1 MDKFDRNLQREIL
14 KCCID
19 AYPNAIRDLGDDYRC
34 DAISSSP
41 KDKLIANLF
50 YLSGHNLITINPG
63 KSVIDEDST
72 YSILDSAEITCRGI
86 DFMQNDGGLSAILN
100 VQTIKFHRE
109 AVVVLEDLI
118 AMSNMNDEQKEKA
131 KSTLGE
137 LSTEALKTVVQAAT
151 TAGLSALF
159 GK

>member
-1 MDKFDRNLQREIL
+1 MDKFDRTLQREIL

-63 KSVIDEDST
+63 KSVIDEDSA

-100 VQTIKFHRE
+100 VQTIKFHRD

-118 AMSNMNDEQKEKA
+118 AISNMNDDQKEKI
-131 KSTLGE
+131 KSSLAEMPIEAIKTAVQTVTAALLTL
-137 LSTEALKTVVQAAT
+137 Q
-151 TAGLSALF
+151 
-159 GK
+159 

>member
-41 KDKLIANLF
+41 KDKLLANLF
-50 YLSGHNLITINPG
+50 YLSGHNLITISPG
-63 KSVIDEDST
+63 KSVIDEDSA

-86 DFMQNDGGLSAILN
+86 DFMQNDGGLGAILS
-100 VQTIKFHRE
+100 VQTIKFHRD

-118 AMSNMNDEQKEKA
+118 AISSMSEEQKEIA
-131 KSTLGE
+131 KSTLSG
-137 LSTEALKTVVQAAT
+137 LSAEALKTIVQT
-151 TAGLSALF
+151 LTSVGLSILI

>member
-63 KSVIDEDST
+63 KSVIDEDSA

-86 DFMQNDGGLSAILN
+86 DFMQNDGGLSTILN
-100 VQTIKFHRE
+100 VQTIKFHRD

-118 AMSNMNDEQKEKA
+118 AISNMNDEQKEKV
-131 KSTLGE
+131 KSSLAEMPIEAIKTAVQTL
-137 LSTEALKTVVQAAT
+137 TAALLTLQ
-151 TAGLSALF
+151 
-159 GK
+159 

>member
-1 MDKFDRNLQREIL
+1 MEKFDRLLQKEMLTIL
-14 KCCID
+14 ID
-19 AYPNAIRDLGDDYRC
+19 AYPEQPDDIDYHSDLIDKADPKVLSANIYYLAEHRLIRIMES
-34 DAISSSP
+34 A
-41 KDKLIANLF
+41 A
-50 YLSGHNLITINPG
+50 T
-63 KSVIDEDST
+63 
-72 YSILDSAEITCRGI
+72 LDSGDSRWLFETATVTSKGI
-86 DFMQNDGGLSAILN
+86 DFMLNDGGLSAILN
-100 VQTIKFHRE
+100 VQTIKFHRD

-151 TAGLSALF
+151 SAGLSALL

>member
-63 KSVIDEDST
+63 KSVIDEDSA

-100 VQTIKFHRE
+100 VQTIKFHRD

-118 AMSNMNDEQKEKA
+118 AISNMNDEQKEKV
-131 KSTLGE
+131 KSSLAEMPIEAIKTAVQTL
-137 LSTEALKTVVQAAT
+137 TAALLTLQ
-151 TAGLSALF
+151 
-159 GK
+159 

>member
-41 KDKLIANLF
+41 KDKLLANLF
-50 YLSGHNLITINPG
+50 YLSEHNLITISPG
-63 KSVIDEDST
+63 KSVIDEDSA

-86 DFMQNDGGLSAILN
+86 DFMQNDGGLGAILS
-100 VQTIKFHRE
+100 VQTIKFHRD

-118 AMSNMNDEQKEKA
+118 AISSMSEEQKEIA
-131 KSTLGE
+131 KSTLSG
-137 LSTEALKTVVQAAT
+137 LSAEALKTIVQT
-151 TAGLSALF
+151 LTSVGLSILI

>member
-1 MDKFDRNLQREIL
+1 MDKFNRKVQYDFLMSL
-14 KCCID
+14 YD
-19 AYPNAIRDLGDDYRC
+19 
-34 DAISSSP
+34 SSP
-41 KDKLIANLF
+41 HGMSQSDYDGFTMQFGGQDNAEANLIYLEDHKLITTNIKELRIGFFLVAPEHLR
-50 YLSGHNLITINPG
+50 ITS
-63 KSVIDEDST
+63 K
-72 YSILDSAEITCRGI
+72 GI
-86 DFMQNDGGLSAILN
+86 DFVRDDGGLSAILN

-118 AMSNMNDEQKEKA
+118 AISNMNDEQKEKA

-151 TAGLSALF
+151 SAGLSALF